1 MARSSAAEMPAVRSD
16 GVRWGSYGALTSSS
30 ARRSRPSPETE
41 QPVTAKDTPRA
52 TAKIKQTNTVTSQAV
67 RTAYQSTAATLRGS
81 GTLSFYGSMLKSAFS
96 PKVEETMPREV
107 LSLISAMEE
116 ACGSLWNEIA
126 GDKEV
131 LRRGVIWGS
140 VTLEAVCDALDGALF
155 FGLRPP
161 ATPLAISRL
170 RIDTKDASVR
180 QQERWCEYETP
191 HFRAALVGLASR
203 SGKTGALRQCL
214 EDCDGLAFVRTAH
227 GSCRAWHRAALR
239 KGMLLE
245 ALQELFTSPKLNIAW
260 YRKSVVTSLAA
271 RRALLEK
278 LEPVAWLAR
287 RLETQFLPLCDD
299 RLLDWPFLAYDARR
313 VLRLVRPSI
322 AAVHCNVLWV
332 EVTHAGTSQLLGIYK
347 PVAKVLRENDP
358 VYETEAGYEIVRLIC
373 RSRVAW

>member
-1 MARSSAAEMPAVRSD
+1 MAPASAAEMQAVGSD
-16 GVRWGSYGALTSSS
+16 GVLWGRYDALTSS
-30 ARRSRPSPETE
+30 ARCSRPSVETE
-41 QPVTAKDTPRA
+41 QQAATRDTPSYA
-52 TAKIKQTNTVTSQAV
+52 AEKKKNTVALQAG
-67 RTAYQSTAATLRGS
+67 RITYQSTAATFRGS

-214 EDCDGLAFVRTAH
+214 EDCDGLAFVLTAH
-227 GSCRAWHRAALR
+227 GSCRAWHR
-239 KGMLLE
+239 
-245 ALQELFTSPKLNIAW
+245 
-260 YRKSVVTSLAA
+260 
-271 RRALLEK
+271 
-278 LEPVAWLAR
+278 VA
-287 RLETQFLPLCDD
+287 
-299 RLLDWPFLAYDARR
+299 
-313 VLRLVRPSI
+313 
-322 AAVHCNVLWV
+322 
-332 EVTHAGTSQLLGIYK
+332 
-347 PVAKVLRENDP
+347 
-358 VYETEAGYEIVRLIC
+358 
-373 RSRVAW
+373 

>member
-52 TAKIKQTNTVTSQAV
+52 TAKRKQTNTVTSQAV

-81 GTLSFYGSMLKSAFS
+81 GALSFYGSMLKSAFS

-203 SGKTGALRQCL
+203 SGKTSALRQCL
-214 EDCDGLAFVRTAH
+214 EDCDELAFVRTAH

-278 LEPVAWLAR
+278 LEPVAR
-287 RLETQFLPLCDD
+287 CYR
-299 RLLDWPFLAYDARR
+299 
-313 VLRLVRPSI
+313 
-322 AAVHCNVLWV
+322 AVSTVSQYMDQSTAKSWEMSTFFCNSCV
-332 EVTHAGTSQLLGIYK
+332 
-347 PVAKVLRENDP
+347 
-358 VYETEAGYEIVRLIC
+358 
-373 RSRVAW
+373 